1 VFKLRHDEG
10 VKERSF
16 YLCKIQS
23 FYYKKY
29 VQCREIKKSTDFL
42 RNLPKSSELIYRNVT
57 RWVWQ
62 HCLSTVTPGV
72 WNISVE
78 HTANEIIKRWRKEKI
93 IDAQEV
99 EPLRLSVNTGD

>member
-1 VFKLRHDEG
+1 MCRYFWNRRGDPHQTPLNALFFFVFKLRHDEG

-62 HCLSTVTPGV
+62 HCLENKSS
-72 WNISVE
+72 ISAKFTDVY
-78 HTANEIIKRWRKEKI
+78 
-93 IDAQEV
+93 
-99 EPLRLSVNTGD
+99 

>member
-1 VFKLRHDEG
+1 MWLEA
-10 VKERSF
+10 
-16 YLCKIQS
+16 
-23 FYYKKY
+23 
-29 VQCREIKKSTDFL
+29 
-42 RNLPKSSELIYRNVT
+42 
-57 RWVWQ
+57 
-62 HCLSTVTPGV
+62 LSTVTPEV

>member
-1 VFKLRHDEG
+1 LRLPPYHCQFNLIELVWG
-10 VKERSF
+10 I
-16 YLCKIQS
+16 CKQ
-23 FYYKKY
+23 YYDSHIGRDRY
-29 VQCREIKKSTDFL
+29 GDGNIKSMWL
-42 RNLPKSSELIYRNVT
+42 EA
-57 RWVWQ
+57 
-62 HCLSTVTPGV
+62 LSTVTLEV